1 MAFAFGRS
9 RRLRKHPEFVRA
21 QRLGQRVST
30 AHFILLVS
38 ARADRTARSRLGL
51 VVAKRVGNAVQRN
64 RVKRL
69 CREVFRMWPDLLP
82 PGVDLV
88 VIARP
93 GCDALGLAEMRAEW
107 RGVERLLR
115 KRTLE
120 ALARGVSATHSGGRA
135 APAIP
140 EPAPRAPRGET

>member
-1 MAFAFGRS
+1 MAFAFGRN

-21 QRLGQRVST
+21 QRLGHRVGT

-38 ARADRTARSRLGL
+38 VRADRTAPSRLGL
-51 VVAKRVGNAVQRN
+51 VVAKRVGGAVQRN

-69 CREVFRMWPDLLP
+69 CREVFRLWPDLLP
-82 PGVDLV
+82 PGADLV

-93 GCDALGLAEMRAEW
+93 GCHALGLAEMRAEW

-115 KRTLE
+115 KRALE
-120 ALARGVSATHSGGRA
+120 ALARGVSATHSGSRA

-140 EPAPRAPRGET
+140 EPAPREPRGET